1 MYMAPIVRAKPPVS
15 LARRRTTGTAL
26 VLLGMLV
33 MLPWL
38 ALFGAIGAATALIGG
53 IAALPRTIKQ
63 LVDHVG
69 DYAHG
74 L

>member
-1 MYMAPIVRAKPPVS
+1 MYMQPIVRAKPPVS
-15 LARRRTTGTAL
+15 LARRRLTGTAL
-26 VLLGMLV
+26 VLAGIVV

-38 ALFGAIGAATALIGG
+38 ALWGSF
-53 IAALPRTIKQ
+53 AALTLAVRGLVALPATFRQ
-63 LVDHVG
+63 MVDHVG